1 MTISVTLQYF
11 TWQME
16 ATSYVY
22 FIGWKFD
29 LGIQAWKLIHSL
41 QVMYED
47 WAVSFY
53 REKQS
58 LLTVELKNL
67 APKQSKKSPQLWC
80 GFLAKCFSS
89 GCETVYKKLLNLVQV
104 ALTKISRN
112 EAKICQETEFHSSE
126 GHLFNFSWLLPDL
139 SFFTGCCTG
148 WICLLMCLL
157 RFGRDRP
164 SY

>member
-1 MTISVTLQYF
+1 MAISVTLQCF

-16 ATSYVY
+16 ATSSVN

-29 LGIQAWKLIHSL
+29 MWIQAWKLIHSL

-58 LLTVELKNL
+58 LPTVELKNL
-67 APKQSKKSPQLWC
+67 TTKERKKSLRLWC
-80 GFLAKCFSS
+80 GFPAKCFSS
-89 GCETVYKKLLNLVQV
+89 GCETVCKKLLNQVQV

-112 EAKICQETEFHSSE
+112 EAKIYQETEFHSSE

-148 WICLLMCLL
+148 
-157 RFGRDRP
+157 
-164 SY
+164 

>member
-16 ATSYVY
+16 ATSHVH

-29 LGIQAWKLIHSL
+29 MWIQAWKLIHSL
-41 QVMYED
+41 QVMYEN

-67 APKQSKKSPQLWC
+67 TTKQRKKSLRLWC
-80 GFLAKCFSS
+80 GFLARWFSS
-89 GCETVYKKLLNLVQV
+89 GCETVCKKLLNLVQV
-104 ALTKISRN
+104 AFTKILRKSN
-112 EAKICQETEFHSSE
+112 EAKIYQETEFYSSE

-148 WICLLMCLL
+148 
-157 RFGRDRP
+157 
-164 SY
+164 

>member
-29 LGIQAWKLIHSL
+29 MWIQAWKLIHSL

-58 LLTVELKNL
+58 LLTVELKNDHKAKEKVPAVIMRL
-67 APKQSKKSPQLWC
+67 YCQMFFEWLWNC
-80 GFLAKCFSS
+80 VQETIEPGTSCFD
-89 GCETVYKKLLNLVQV
+89 
-104 ALTKISRN
+104 KIPRN

-139 SFFTGCCTG
+139 IFFTGCCTG
-148 WICLLMCLL
+148 YICLLKCLP
-157 RFGRDRP
+157 RFGRERP

>member
-1 MTISVTLQYF
+1 MTISVTLQCF

-16 ATSYVY
+16 ARSSVN

-29 LGIQAWKLIHSL
+29 MWIQSWKLIHSL
-41 QVMYED
+41 QVMYEN
-47 WAVSFY
+47 WAVSFC

-58 LLTVELKNL
+58 VPTVELKNL
-67 APKQSKKSPQLWC
+67 TTKQRKTSLRLWC

-89 GCETVYKKLLNLVQV
+89 GRGTVCKKLLNLVQV
-104 ALTKISRN
+104 NALTKIPRN
-112 EAKICQETEFHSSE
+112 EAKIYQETEFHSSE

-148 WICLLMCLL
+148 
-157 RFGRDRP
+157 
-164 SY
+164 